1 MAGGM
6 QKYCLHS
13 DAQIHQC
20 WGPPGRPSTLSS
32 TETPK
37 SKLKAQVVAMPN
49 CKVKSP
55 RCPTLQPKVAVFGGG
70 EGHVETG

>member
-1 MAGGM
+1 M
-6 QKYCLHS
+6 LHS

-20 WGPPGRPSTLSS
+20 CGPPGRPPTPQLCA
-32 TETPK
+32 ETPK

-55 RCPTLQPKVAVFGGG
+55 HHTMLQPKVVG
-70 EGHVETG
+70 EGQPKGQPKVVGWDFL

>member
-1 MAGGM
+1 MGCRNTAFTVMPKSISAGDHQAGLPPSA
-6 QKYCLHS
+6 LH
-13 DAQIHQC
+13 
-20 WGPPGRPSTLSS
+20 R
-32 TETPK
+32 ETPK